1 MLWSFPN
8 VLQPPERED
17 KGGLMLFRRDAVHK
31 ILEKRENSAVVT
43 GIGNASHDVASAG
56 DHPLNMYLFGVMGG
70 AVMTAFGV
78 ALAQPE
84 RRVVVITGD
93 GEVLAGI
100 GSLATVGV
108 ERPSNLSIIVLDNQ
122 VYGATGGQL
131 THTAAGVDLVG
142 IARASGVV
150 NSVLI
155 RDQKGL
161 EGALPQVYEKP
172 GPYLAVVK
180 VSPQSAPRVD
190 VPKDGTF
197 TARRFRSAINQ
208 EIKDH
213 G

>member
-1 MLWSFPN
+1 MLY
-8 VLQPPERED
+8 
-17 KGGLMLFRRDAVHK
+17 RRDAVQK

-70 AVMTAFGV
+70 AVMTAFGI

-93 GEVLAGI
+93 GEVLAGV

-142 IARASGVV
+142 IARASGIR

-155 RDQKGL
+155 RDQRDL
-161 EGALPQVYEKP
+161 EHAIPEVYETP

-180 VSPQSAPRVD
+180 VASQLAPRVD

-208 EIKDH
+208 PIKDN

>member
-1 MLWSFPN
+1 M
-8 VLQPPERED
+8 
-17 KGGLMLFRRDAVHK
+17 
-31 ILEKRENSAVVT
+31 
-43 GIGNASHDVASAG
+43 
-56 DHPLNMYLFGVMGG
+56 
-70 AVMTAFGV
+70 
-78 ALAQPE
+78 
-84 RRVVVITGD
+84 
-93 GEVLAGI
+93 
-100 GSLATVGV
+100 
-108 ERPSNLSIIVLDNQ
+108 LDNQ

-142 IARASGVV
+142 IARASGIV

-161 EGALPQVYEKP
+161 GRALPEVYEKP

-180 VSPQSAPRVD
+180 VASQSDPRVD

-208 EIKDH
+208 EIIDH